1 MANLSLSRQFL
12 RRRDARR
19 RLKCS
24 AVVECRGI
32 SRKIEIVDFS
42 TAGLRLDG
50 VTGLAAGDH
59 VQIVLVPDLHVEG
72 VIAWSVWHKAGV
84 TLSQPLA
91 ERDAVYMYLADQAA
105 MIEQARTRA
114 VIPLAQQYATR
125 AQQPDTD

>member
-12 RRRDARR
+12 RRRYARP

-59 VQIVLVPDLHVEG
+59 VQIVLAPDLDVEG

-91 ERDAVYMYLADQAA
+91 E
-105 MIEQARTRA
+105 
-114 VIPLAQQYATR
+114 ATLFICTS
-125 AQQPDTD
+125 PIKPP